1 MKYPNIIAI
10 DGPAASGK
18 TTIAN
23 QLAEKWGYLFFDT
36 GVMYRAVTW
45 LALHKN
51 ISTKDEALVI
61 DLANSIKID
70 VASPSKDDG
79 REYDVIADGI
89 DVTWEIRKKK
99 VDFLL
104 AVGGGSVI
112 DGTKFIA
119 IAAPY
124 NGKKPW
130 NLLAKNKA
138 RDLKTAL
145 PLGTVLT
152 LPATGSEM
160 NNNSVISR
168 RSKEEKFA
176 FASELLYP
184 VFSILD
190 PETTFSLPLKQVRNG
205 LVDAFVHVMEQYV
218 TYPAG
223 AALQDRQ
230 AEAIL
235 QTLIEISPKAMQIP
249 PNYDARASFMW
260 AATNAL
266 NRLIQTTFRSKAK
279 DFAARPYRKIP
290 KPMGREGILYGDKV
304 INTQNMWRADVWPK
318 DGALRYVANGE
329 IGIVVGQ
336 FKGRNAKYKRLP
348 WKLEVE
354 FSSQPAFKYGYSG
367 KSFAEESAPVLEL
380 AYCLTIHKTQ
390 GSEFRRT
397 FVVLPNPC
405 RLLSRELLYTAL
417 TRQQDGVVVLHQ
429 GDCHDLKRYSEDYC
443 SEAASRLTNL
453 FGPPRP
459 VELQDR
465 FLEGGLIH
473 KTRRG
478 DSVRSKSEV
487 IIADL
492 LYSKNIEY
500 HYELRLVGQDG
511 TVRYP
516 DFTIEDDETGQIIY
530 WEHLGM
536 MRNPTYRRRWQSK
549 LAWYRTQGIL
559 PWEEGGGRHGILLI
573 TRDDERGGIDVKAI
587 ERLIEEILG

>member
-1 MKYPNIIAI
+1 MNNFNFHNPTRIIF
-10 DGPAASGK
+10 GK
-18 TTIAN
+18 GTIAE
-23 QLAEKWGYLFFDT
+23 LSKHIPKKAKILLTYG
-36 GVMYRAVTW
+36 GG
-45 LALHKN
+45 
-51 ISTKDEALVI
+51 
-61 DLANSIKID
+61 SIKSNGVYDQVIK
-70 VASPSKDDG
+70 ALKK
-79 REYDVIADGI
+79 REVLEFGGIEANPDYDTLMKAVKL
-89 DVTWEIRKKK
+89 VRKKK

-260 AATNAL
+260 AATNSL
-266 NRLIQTTFRSKAK
+266 NRLIGAGVPTDWATHAIGHELTAFYGLAHAESLAVVM
-279 DFAARPYRKIP
+279 PY
-290 KPMGREGILYGDKV
+290 LL
-304 INTQNMWRADVWPK
+304 W
-318 DGALRYVANGE
+318 
-329 IGIVVGQ
+329 
-336 FKGRNAKYKRLP
+336 YKRDKKAEKLIRYAQHV
-348 WKLEVE
+348 WKLRVNDPEEMISLVIE
-354 FSSQPAFKYGYSG
+354 KTAAFFLSLGMPTTLTAYGID
-367 KSFAEESAPVLEL
+367 P
-380 AYCLTIHKTQ
+380 
-390 GSEFRRT
+390 
-397 FVVLPNPC
+397 
-405 RLLSRELLYTAL
+405 
-417 TRQQDGVVVLHQ
+417 D
-429 GDCHDLKRYSEDYC
+429 
-443 SEAASRLTNL
+443 EAAQRIQ
-453 FGPPRP
+453 
-459 VELQDR
+459 ER
-465 FLEGGLIH
+465 F
-473 KTRRG
+473 TAR
-478 DSVRSKSEV
+478 
-487 IIADL
+487 
-492 LYSKNIEY
+492 
-500 HYELRLVGQDG
+500 G
-511 TVRYP
+511 TVL
-516 DFTIEDDETGQIIY
+516 G
-530 WEHLGM
+530 EH
-536 MRNPTYRRRWQSK
+536 
-549 LAWYRTQGIL
+549 ADIL
-559 PWEEGGGRHGILLI
+559 PEDVAAIL
-573 TRDDERGGIDVKAI
+573 RMSR
-587 ERLIEEILG
+587 